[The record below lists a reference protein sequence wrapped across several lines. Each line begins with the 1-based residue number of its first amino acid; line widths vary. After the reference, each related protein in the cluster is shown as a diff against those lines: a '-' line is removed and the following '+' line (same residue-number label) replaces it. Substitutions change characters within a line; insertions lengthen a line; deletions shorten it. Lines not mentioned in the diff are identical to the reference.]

1 MGMEAMR
8 VSKLLETASSRAA
21 INQPIGLVD
30 FGYEVEEAIPG
41 CKVVPVD
48 HNWSWVYMPDDTF
61 AMGKIGYGVF
71 TTSGRGGHTYTV
83 QSRTIKNSKYNDW
96 SPQRHMKSSI
106 HREQAVGNARAYL
119 RRLNMPEVG
128 QATHG
133 FVRDKIATMR
143 RELRTVVS
151 TLEVAMFGVALSTHK
166 DTASPALDE
175 LLHLVTS
182 GHEFL
187 QPDLRDNLQKYR
199 DAKAEVA
206 NAHEACNMW
215 LVVVSE
221 RLGKQRVEVA
231 PIDRVDNYFSIDRM
245 DDVETYQDDVPEH
258 IAGKVAVLNMVEEGQ
273 YIHNVGVRAAEGV
286 YYVAR

>member
-1 MGMEAMR
+1 MEAMR
-8 VSKLLETASSRAA
+8 VSKLLEKASNRAA

-30 FGYEVEEAIPG
+30 FGYEVEASIPG

-48 HNWSWVYMPDDTF
+48 HNWSWVYMPNDTF

-71 TTSGRGGHTYTV
+71 TVNGKGGHTYTV
-83 QSRTIKNSKYNDW
+83 QSHTIKNSKYNDW
-96 SPQRHMKSSI
+96 SSQRHMKSSI
-106 HREQAVGNARAYL
+106 RREQAVGNARTYL
-119 RRLNMPEVG
+119 RRLNMSEVG

-143 RELRTVVS
+143 RELRTVVN
-151 TLEVAMFGVALSTHK
+151 TLEIAMFGVSISSAYK
-166 DTASPALDE
+166 DVASPARDE
-175 LLHLVTS
+175 LMHLLDS
-182 GHEFL
+182 GYEFL
-187 QPDLRDNLQKYR
+187 QPELRDNLQKYR

-245 DDVETYQDDVPEH
+245 DGVETYQDDVPEH